1 MRLDTCCVRGL
12 NTAAI
17 RILLLLGIASLLS
30 TGAAAQNALPQP
42 ILPETLRWIERP
54 GGLPLQAAWVLGAE
68 SKPEPYLIRVQLAA
82 GGRIPPH
89 THPDAR
95 RTTVLSG
102 TLYVGFGA
110 TFDAAHLVAAP
121 TGAVYVAPAEVPHF
135 LEARDGAVVYQEAGV
150 GPTGTTWVKP

>member
-1 MRLDTCCVRGL
+1 MQRDMRCVCGW
-12 NTAAI
+12 NTASL
-17 RILLLLGIASLLS
+17 RIVLLLGITGLLATS
-30 TGAAAQNALPQP
+30 AVAQNARPQP
-42 ILPETLRWIERP
+42 SLPETLRWIEKP
-54 GGLPLQAAWVLGAE
+54 GGLALQAGWVLGAE

-95 RTTVLSG
+95 PTTVLSG

-110 TFDAAHLVAAP
+110 AFDESILVAMP

-150 GPTGTTWVKP
+150 GPTGTGWVKP